1 MFKRLT
7 ILLLVFS
14 AGSGVFGSALTQKNL
29 LPEGFVLMGVDGKL
43 ITGEN
48 AKWFFELDESE
59 TSQDRLPAGTRL
71 ELLASSALQRIIHD
85 SKDRAEANYRLW
97 GTVTKYRD
105 RNYIFLKT
113 FVPLSREK
121 LPDQQQA
128 PQLSEPNEPVKI
140 NDPNDML
147 AIPDEVISK
156 LRAGHVVRQEQSAKK
171 KDLPELKADF
181 ILADRTV
188 VLSVKPAGRLGFV
201 FDGFGRNIEQLSL
214 QLLAC
219 QTLERLECRQRAESE
234 SARFKIAGIV
244 TEYNGQK
251 YILAQ
256 RATRIYSQGN
266 FDF

>member
-1 MFKRLT
+1 
-7 ILLLVFS
+7 
-14 AGSGVFGSALTQKNL
+14 
-29 LPEGFVLMGVDGKL
+29 
-43 ITGEN
+43 
-48 AKWFFELDESE
+48 
-59 TSQDRLPAGTRL
+59 
-71 ELLASSALQRIIHD
+71 
-85 SKDRAEANYRLW
+85 LW

-113 FVPLSREK
+113 FLSLSREK
-121 LPDQQQA
+121 LPDQQQTLQ
-128 PQLSEPNEPVKI
+128 PPEPNKPVKI

-147 AIPDEVISK
+147 AIPEEVISK
-156 LRAGHVVRQEQSAKK
+156 LKTGHIVREEPTEKK
-171 KDLPELKADF
+171 GNVPRLKADF
-181 ILADRTV
+181 IVTDRTV
-188 VLSVKPAGRLGFV
+188 ILTEKPAGRLGFV

-219 QTLERLECRQRAESE
+219 QTLERLERGQRAESE

-251 YILAQ
+251 YILPQ